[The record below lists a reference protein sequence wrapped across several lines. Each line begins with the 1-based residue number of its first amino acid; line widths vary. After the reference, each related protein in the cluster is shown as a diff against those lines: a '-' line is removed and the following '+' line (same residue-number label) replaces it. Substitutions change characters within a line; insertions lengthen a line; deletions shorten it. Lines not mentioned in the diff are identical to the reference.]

1 MHETITAREGYILTN
16 GEIYG
21 KILHLAEGLN
31 KDDFHE
37 ITVDEYNAI
46 QEAEAAEN
54 MPFNNDTIIE

>member
-21 KILHLAEGLN
+21 KIIHLAEGLN

-37 ITVDEYNAI
+37 ITVEEHNAI
-46 QEAEAAEN
+46 QEAEAAAN
-54 MPFNNDTIIE
+54 MPFNEGF